1 METHS
6 NTNVSTNVATAT
18 ESRKAIKE
26 ETVDEGQSST
36 TAVTAIVS
44 RTKPAPG
51 STRNTAKLQTMA
63 AVFGAIISV
72 SDGDIP
78 PVTF

>member
-6 NTNVSTNVATAT
+6 DDTRLHRCDCWSQQ
-18 ESRKAIKE
+18 KAIKE

-44 RTKPAPG
+44 RTKPASG
-51 STRNTAKLQTMA
+51 STKNTARLQTMA
-63 AVFGAIISV
+63 AVFGSIICR
-72 SDGDIP
+72 
-78 PVTF
+78 